1 MFVRKLKSKK
11 GKTYIQVVD
20 KSTGSYRVLKSFG
33 GTDSEEKL
41 NQLVRRAKNWI
52 DLQSGTQELDFSNT
66 DELIEKFFDSI
77 RQMKQVG
84 FDYLLGRIFDDIGFN
99 KIDDELF
106 KQLVICRMAYPKSK
120 LKTTEY
126 LYRYKQIDWSEDQVY
141 RYLDKL
147 YTSQKE
153 LVQYISYEH
162 TLKMLNNQISVVF
175 YDVTTLY
182 FEIDQE
188 DDLRKTGFSKEGKH
202 QNPQIVLGLLVSKNG
217 YPLAYEIFEGNKFEG
232 HTMLPVLEA
241 FRKKYNLGQL
251 VIIADSG
258 LLSKSNIKDLQ
269 RMGYEFILGAR
280 IKNESDAIRKKILE
294 LKLEDGQSTAIKKDD
309 LKLIISYSEH
319 RANKDRYNRE
329 RGLRRLEKQIRTGRL
344 TKSSINNRGYN
355 KFLKLEG
362 ELTIMIDKEKIAQDA
377 NWDGLKGYITNAR
390 LNKNQVIEN
399 YKHLWHVEKAFR
411 VAKSDLK
418 IRPVYHRLQRRIEA
432 HICISFV
439 AYKVYKELERQ
450 LQVMKADLSPLT
462 AIEIAENIFEIEAT
476 RPGSGKKYEKH
487 CCSPK
492 NKNTWLRY
500 LILGVKMRKS
510 GDFHLYKFY
519 GKSSLK

>member
-1 MFVRKLKSKK
+1 MFLRKLRSKN
-11 GKTYIQVVD
+11 GKTYLQVVD
-20 KSTGSYRVLKSFG
+20 KSSGKYKVVKSFG

-41 NQLVRRAKNWI
+41 NQLIRRAKKWI
-52 DLQSGTQELDFSNT
+52 DLQSGTKEIDFSNS
-66 DELIEKFFDSI
+66 DLLIEKFVDSI
-77 RQMKQVG
+77 NQMRHVG
-84 FDYLLGRIFDDIGFN
+84 FDHLLGRIFDDIGFN
-99 KIDDELF
+99 KIDNELF
-106 KQLVICRMAYPKSK
+106 KQLVICRIAYPKSK
-120 LKTTEY
+120 LKTTQY
-126 LYRYKQIDWSEDQVY
+126 LFRYKQIDWSEDQVY

-153 LVQYISYEH
+153 LVQQISYQH
-162 TLKMLNNQISVVF
+162 TLKTLNYEISVVF

-202 QNPQIVLGLLVSKNG
+202 QNPQIVLGLLVSRNG

-241 FRKKYNLGQL
+241 FKKKYNLDQL

-258 LLSKSNIKDLQ
+258 LLSKSNIEELQ
-269 RMGYEFILGAR
+269 QKGYEFILGAR
-280 IKNESDAIRKKILE
+280 IKNESQAIRKMI
-294 LKLEDGQSTAIKKDD
+294 LKLHLENGQSAAIKKGD
-309 LKLIISYSEH
+309 LKLIVSYSDQ
-319 RANKDRYNRE
+319 RAKKDRYNRE

-362 ELTIMIDKEKIAQDA
+362 EITITIDTEKLAQDA
-377 NWDGLKGYITNAR
+377 NWDGLKGYITNTR
-390 LNKNQVIEN
+390 LNKDQVIEN
-399 YKHLWHVEKAFR
+399 YKHLWHIERAFR
-411 VAKSDLK
+411 IAKSDLK

-450 LQVMKADLSPLT
+450 LQEMKADISPLS
-462 AIEIAENIFEIEAT
+462 AIEIAENIFEIEAKL
-476 RPGSGKKYEKH
+476 PVSGKTIRKTLLLTEEQ
-487 CCSPK
+487 
-492 NKNTWLRY
+492 RY
-500 LILGVKMRKS
+500 LAAIFNFGC
-510 GDFHLYKFY
+510 
-519 GKSSLK
+519 